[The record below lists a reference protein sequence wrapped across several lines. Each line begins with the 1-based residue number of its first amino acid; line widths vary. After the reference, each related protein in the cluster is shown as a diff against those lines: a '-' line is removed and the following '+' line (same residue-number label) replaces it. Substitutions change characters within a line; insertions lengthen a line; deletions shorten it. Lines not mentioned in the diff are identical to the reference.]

1 VSSSNSG
8 CLIYSQTG
16 GNRYKTNPS
25 APNHAPLQAM
35 TLLRA
40 FTKKVRKS
48 RKSVSTP
55 SPSSPQLNAAV
66 MEPTSPS
73 GTISS
78 TNTQLSRL
86 DPDNFSIS
94 SSIYDD
100 KLHYSNYDDA
110 EMSGLTKVS
119 AEEYIKEFS
128 DD

>member
-1 VSSSNSG
+1 
-8 CLIYSQTG
+8 
-16 GNRYKTNPS
+16 
-25 APNHAPLQAM
+25 M

>member
-1 VSSSNSG
+1 
-8 CLIYSQTG
+8 
-16 GNRYKTNPS
+16 
-25 APNHAPLQAM
+25 M

-48 RKSVSTP
+48 RKSISSS
-55 SPSSPQLNAAV
+55 SPSSPQIAAAV
-66 MEPTSPS
+66 LEPTSPS

-78 TNTQLSRL
+78 TNTHISRL
-86 DPDNFSIS
+86 DPEKSSIS

-100 KLHYSNYDDA
+100 KLYYSNYDDA
-110 EMSGLTKVS
+110 EMSGLNKLS